1 MKKKLL
7 SFRYFNHLVESNW
20 DLIIYRPD
28 VITVQIT
35 PGHRAS
41 WNVTTCL
48 LWCFVQTC
56 LLKCCHTRIVPVD
69 GSSLNQQ
76 SLAWTIDWLYCLTL
90 KKKFQRITVYKIFRS
105 RSWLLGWT
113 LDSYRGFNNFPL
125 FLASTPSLV
134 VYAVWGEVMR
144 MIRKE
149 VLARIVHWNVHKRS

>member
-1 MKKKLL
+1 MFPFHLPNFQRLGGDTIVTSFWLISKVRYCCLVCQNQSVNEKNLL

-20 DLIIYRPD
+20 HLIIYPPD

-56 LLKCCHTRIVPVD
+56 LLKCLHTRIVPVD

-76 SLAWTIDWLYCLTL
+76 PLAWTIDC
-90 KKKFQRITVYKIFRS
+90 
-105 RSWLLGWT
+105 
-113 LDSYRGFNNFPL
+113 
-125 FLASTPSLV
+125 
-134 VYAVWGEVMR
+134 
-144 MIRKE
+144 
-149 VLARIVHWNVHKRS
+149 IV